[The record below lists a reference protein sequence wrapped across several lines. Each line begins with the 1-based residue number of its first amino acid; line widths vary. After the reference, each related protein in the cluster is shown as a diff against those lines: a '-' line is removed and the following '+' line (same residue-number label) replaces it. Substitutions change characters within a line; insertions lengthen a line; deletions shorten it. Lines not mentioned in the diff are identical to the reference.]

1 MEAHALGL
9 LVSVLVVIKGLSL
22 SSAARI
28 FPQLAFLLFQ
38 LNLTRVF
45 FFQILLKSE
54 HNYCPCC
61 VVNLEEYGM
70 LHFYHRKDGT
80 FVVRRTFVSFS
91 NERASVPNSN
101 VRPQM

>member
-38 LNLTRVF
+38 LNLT
-45 FFQILLKSE
+45 
-54 HNYCPCC
+54 
-61 VVNLEEYGM
+61 
-70 LHFYHRKDGT
+70 
-80 FVVRRTFVSFS
+80 
-91 NERASVPNSN
+91 
-101 VRPQM
+101 